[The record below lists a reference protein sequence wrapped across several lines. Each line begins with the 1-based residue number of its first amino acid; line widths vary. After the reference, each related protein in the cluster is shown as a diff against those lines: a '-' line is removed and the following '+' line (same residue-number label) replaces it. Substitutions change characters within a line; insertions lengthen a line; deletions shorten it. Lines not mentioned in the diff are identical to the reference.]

1 MLCFFFSLSPQP
13 FFPVSFCFC
22 FDPLILLI
30 FSSLLILSLLVE
42 MRKQRCI
49 NRAVRA
55 SDNATPSLSLP
66 TPTLPFAFEKK
77 MCINE
82 SQGTLV
88 VYRPTLKI
96 NKYLHARKRE
106 HAFPLQPG
114 QYQSHQPGRAF
125 WNSHLRTRW
134 ADLRPRC
141 SSRAGAAWL
150 ASSVLIWA
158 RRGTFDQRARS
169 LQASRAGY
177 GDFKRVIKRTIIPVF
192 LFLRLPPGCSYNR
205 PTSHIVL
212 WSPLCAATANPVG
225 ACRGPGSGSF
235 AGMWRRAC
243 HLMLAG
249 RKLDVKS
256 HPFWGNLYQEDCYL
270 SRSLPQTGSGLKFWS
285 INYNKTPK

>member
-158 RRGTFDQRARS
+158 GRGTFDQRRS
-169 LQASRAGY
+169 QPASFPSWVRRLQKSYKADYNPGLPVSAPAPWVLIQPP
-177 GDFKRVIKRTIIPVF
+177 DFPHCPLVPALCSHSKPCGRLQGTR
-192 LFLRLPPGCSYNR
+192 LRLICRDVEEDLSLNACWPKAGCEKPSLLGKSIPGRLLFKSVSS
-205 PTSHIVL
+205 TDWQ
-212 WSPLCAATANPVG
+212 WSEILI
-225 ACRGPGSGSF
+225 
-235 AGMWRRAC
+235 
-243 HLMLAG
+243 H
-249 RKLDVKS
+249 KLQQNS
-256 HPFWGNLYQEDCYL
+256 
-270 SRSLPQTGSGLKFWS
+270 
-285 INYNKTPK
+285 